1 MRKFSDP
8 QPDSVVVVVD
18 GGLAVWSVTV
28 LLVTCHAIGDV
39 LAGLSLVRMAK
50 TLIMTIFRPPAVAAH
65 LLFAWLAPRAQMPL
79 RHDRLLA
86 LLAATASA
94 MREETLTVER
104 EACTPYSADMCPAAA
119 AKYSE
124 VSHQLSYIG
133 LFASPAGQ
141 WACEKNDYCGYNYW
155 SRNGDCGRMDC
166 ARRMRDDPDFCS
178 KRMTGCSKSC
188 GCDLGGTADK
198 VALMVPDG
206 LRDLSA
212 PGAAP
217 ARPDELSPL
226 IIWLHGYTGQGDWV
240 KKMWK
245 LDSGSKKGTHYVD
258 EKRVLIA
265 SPNGALD
272 DLGFPYWNSGSAYHG
287 RFVDRRMDSQQAFST
302 KFASKVG
309 YHADNLYN
317 HTAENRDEQYLLRLL
332 ERLKT
337 KYPVDPARVYLAGSA
352 NGGLMAYAMACKH
365 ASLFAGVVV
374 HGAGQDQSDLDHCR
388 PSHPLHILH
397 VQGTKDFFDID
408 DAFSMLG
415 YWADLNGCDSTKL
428 EGPVG
433 SPGEVWAG
441 DEHKSETFASTAGCR
456 RGGSV
461 TLWRLQGAPHFPF
474 WSDRFPGLVMD
485 FIANAPLRTA
495 TAPPGGGGSGA
506 PGGVAG
512 GGGGGGGG
520 AAAGAATAAAAA
532 AAAAAT
538 LGTHAV
544 HGGAHA
550 RLSALS
556 SGGASVDALQPE
568 GVAAAVALH
577 AHAAP
582 AADEGPLR
590 LTRPHKPL
598 PPHSVVPF

>member
-1 MRKFSDP
+1 MG
-8 QPDSVVVVVD
+8 Q
-18 GGLAVWSVTV
+18 
-28 LLVTCHAIGDV
+28 
-39 LAGLSLVRMAK
+39 
-50 TLIMTIFRPPAVAAH
+50 
-65 LLFAWLAPRAQMPL
+65 
-79 RHDRLLA
+79 RHGRLLA

-94 MREETLTVER
+94 MREEMLTVER
-104 EACTPYSADMCPAAA
+104 DACTPYSADMCPAASE
-119 AKYSE
+119 KYSE
-124 VSHQLSYIG
+124 VSHLLSYIG
-133 LFASPAGQ
+133 LFASPTGQ
-141 WACEKNDYCGYNYW
+141 WACENNDYCGYGYW
-155 SRNGDCGRMDC
+155 SRGGDCERMDC
-166 ARRMRDDPDFCS
+166 ARRIRDDPGFCS

-206 LRDLSA
+206 LRELSA

-245 LDSGSKKGTHYVD
+245 LDSGSRPGTHFVD

-272 DLGFPYWNSGSAYHG
+272 DLGFPFWNSGSAYHG

-317 HTAENRDEQYLLRLL
+317 HSAENRDEQFLLRLL
-332 ERLKT
+332 ERLKA

-352 NGGLMAYAMACKH
+352 NGGLMAYTMACKH

-408 DAFSMLG
+408 DAFAMLG

-428 EGPVG
+428 DGPAG
-433 SPGEVWAG
+433 SPGEVWEG
-441 DEHKSETFASTAGCR
+441 DKYKSETFASTVGCR

-474 WSDRFPGLVMD
+474 WSDHFPGLVMD
-485 FIANAPLRTA
+485 FIANAQLRD
-495 TAPPGGGGSGA
+495 AP
-506 PGGVAG
+506 
-512 GGGGGGGG
+512 GGG
-520 AAAGAATAAAAA
+520 AAGADRGGAGAASGGAGTDRGGGGDGRPAGPVPAAAAA
-532 AAAAAT
+532 VASAAT
-538 LGTHAV
+538 LGTHAHAV

-556 SGGASVDALQPE
+556 GGGASIDALQPDSITAP
-568 GVAAAVALH
+568 VAPH
-577 AHAAP
+577 AQAP
-582 AADEGPLR
+582 AGEGPLR
-590 LTRPHKPL
+590 LTRPHRPL
-598 PPHSVVPF
+598 PPHNVVPF